1 MIKLF
6 VSIIISFVFFSY
18 FAYAKNHIDQ
28 WIDSDKT
35 YLDLIEEGFEVKGYD
50 TSEIKLDEGL
60 ILLLFISVLQKN
72 KEVYECHEYQTLDN
86 TMTTLDMSL
95 VCRKL
100 SQPFT
105 KGLDT

>member
-6 VSIIISFVFFSY
+6 FSIIISFVFFSY
-18 FAYAKNHIDQ
+18 VTYAKNHIDQ
-28 WIDSDKT
+28 WTDTDNT

-50 TSEIKLDEGL
+50 ISEIKLDDGL
-60 ILLLFISVLQKN
+60 MLLLFVTVLQKN